1 MPHTICVRGH
11 ASTFRPN
18 LIGTRSIV
26 AQREPRCSFLVKFG
40 GGGGDF
46 FSGALRLSV
55 TTPRQPFGLVLRSTR
70 APPNNMFSQRF
81 ITCTWYLL
89 CKNTKIWRSTNYSSI
104 TLQYD
109 LSHRVPTFDLWMLA
123 PQERKVVFHE
133 HSLQKLARVTMAENA
148 HRGEEKEVALHDET
162 PDRMA
167 SSLNRRQR
175 DAYNA
180 CKEIVKGNQVL
191 LLMCGGPGTG
201 ACAGFLFVALP

>member
-1 MPHTICVRGH
+1 MLQRLASPSGWSSGPPVLRQIIC
-11 ASTFRPN
+11 
-18 LIGTRSIV
+18 
-26 AQREPRCSFLVKFG
+26 FLNV
-40 GGGGDF
+40 
-46 FSGALRLSV
+46 SL
-55 TTPRQPFGLVLRSTR
+55 LVLGTYSVKILKYGG
-70 APPNNMFSQRF
+70 PL
-81 ITCTWYLL
+81 ITAVLLYLGPV
-89 CKNTKIWRSTNYSSI
+89 
-104 TLQYD
+104 QYD

>member
-1 MPHTICVRGH
+1 MLRQIICFLNVSLLVLGTYSVKILKYGGPLITALLPYSTICRIGFQH
-11 ASTFRPN
+11 
-18 LIGTRSIV
+18 LI
-26 AQREPRCSFLVKFG
+26 
-40 GGGGDF
+40 
-46 FSGALRLSV
+46 
-55 TTPRQPFGLVLRSTR
+55 
-70 APPNNMFSQRF
+70 
-81 ITCTWYLL
+81 
-89 CKNTKIWRSTNYSSI
+89 
-104 TLQYD
+104 
-109 LSHRVPTFDLWMLA
+109 WMLA

>member
-1 MPHTICVRGH
+1 
-11 ASTFRPN
+11 
-18 LIGTRSIV
+18 
-26 AQREPRCSFLVKFG
+26 
-40 GGGGDF
+40 
-46 FSGALRLSV
+46 
-55 TTPRQPFGLVLRSTR
+55 
-70 APPNNMFSQRF
+70 
-81 ITCTWYLL
+81 
-89 CKNTKIWRSTNYSSI
+89 
-104 TLQYD
+104 
-109 LSHRVPTFDLWMLA
+109 MLA

-148 HRGEEKEVALHDET
+148 HRGEEKELALHDET

-175 DAYNA
+175 YAYNA

>member
-1 MPHTICVRGH
+1 MSSLLHEYCTVRTVLLSAGRH
-11 ASTFRPN
+11 
-18 LIGTRSIV
+18 GYIV

-81 ITCTWYLL
+81 ITCTWYTWYLL

-148 HRGEEKEVALHDET
+148 VKH
-162 PDRMA
+162 
-167 SSLNRRQR
+167 SSIFK
-175 DAYNA
+175 A
-180 CKEIVKGNQVL
+180 
-191 LLMCGGPGTG
+191 
-201 ACAGFLFVALP
+201 

>member
-1 MPHTICVRGH
+1 
-11 ASTFRPN
+11 
-18 LIGTRSIV
+18 
-26 AQREPRCSFLVKFG
+26 
-40 GGGGDF
+40 
-46 FSGALRLSV
+46 
-55 TTPRQPFGLVLRSTR
+55 
-70 APPNNMFSQRF
+70 MFSQRF
-81 ITCTWYLL
+81 ISISCTWYLLILL

-175 DAYNA
+175 YAYNA